1 MKRYV
6 FIVVSI
12 LVSLTLS
19 AQSGQSSGAPVNVEA
34 VDLGLPSGTKWANM
48 NVGASSP
55 EEYGTYFAWGETLGK
70 NSYTWDN
77 YMCPEMTCGKPGDAV
92 FDLVG
97 DIADIAGTKFDAAK
111 MNWGASW
118 NMPTAKQVE
127 ELASNCYFSL
137 VTINGVQC
145 RKLTSRINGNEIIFP
160 LAGARW
166 FEDFAYEGS
175 LCYYW
180 ASTLRQGGYVSPG
193 RLIVEDDRHGWGWSM
208 GGEND
213 RFCGFPIRPVF
224 VESTQ
229 DNPPKFMVD
238 YNNESESVTV
248 NQSGIGFVQSSDGT
262 SYSLS
267 TDGKY
272 HSQYDLSK
280 IKYINRYYEPTLLMS
295 TSEIDFG
302 IVEIGVTKTYPLSVT
317 NKGVFPEYIHATCQ
331 GDFFIAPED
340 QNFLL
345 EAGQSLT
352 FDVSYTPTREMASNG
367 SVALTS
373 SAMRGGSE
381 NVILH
386 GVGTDFDPQAH
397 MFADVLPNS
406 ADNAETLLCDT
417 LNGKYTVSYEGE
429 VPDVKEGN
437 VVFVDNDSTTY
448 IILVTSVTRDGN
460 VVSFDGKRGD
470 LSYVF
475 HDISF
480 TLSTAADEVII
491 TRLNGMETSKRMKLG
506 SPKRVRDTKR
516 LFDKKKTFDIP
527 IVKKGDAKFSLAGS
541 FHPTLDCE
549 MYFEFYEPIHDVF
562 EGYAFTKAGLFRSGV
577 KFIGEL
583 KTECNLSVN
592 VKKKSEKY
600 EYDEKEPK
608 LIKENFLPKKNWDFV
623 VFGVP
628 VRVSFGCD
636 LFEKAYMYCKGE
648 FEMYQ
653 GFVSTIT
660 GTYGF
665 SYDPNDYFN
674 GYVPIKDVDIQ
685 FERTDPTVKG
695 KLEAGLKAYLIPRFY
710 ARIYDLVGPC
720 VELKPY
726 FDLNLGGAFQEEFF
740 DASENG
746 SDTDYISTYLNAS
759 FGVDWGLGFSVLDE
773 IECKKFADKTW
784 DMGKTFIDPVY
795 LLKSPSDLNLV
806 SESTKKVRKGKP
818 IDLTFDAQC
827 KFLWGSY
834 SSPFFPVIKIDIPK
848 RNFHTYLFTY
858 GNGKANYKWIPQTD
872 DEELYAKVYDKDGK
886 AVKTI
891 CLPNPEDNS
900 MRALTEKA
908 TDVKANSAVLNGKF
922 DSGNTVVIDK
932 MGFIYSSVEQV
943 PKYNEDNCTFVEVNF
958 DDVMDKSCL
967 VKGLNPGTTYYYR
980 AYASNR
986 YGSNY
991 GNVLSFTTEGQS
1003 SLQLSTTS
1011 LTLAPG
1017 SQSTV
1022 NITSGSGSYAA
1033 VSNAT
1038 NIATVTVEG
1047 SKLIIKG
1054 VAKGTATI
1062 TVKDNQT
1069 QERAKIEVTVTAS
1082 GTSTPG
1088 EAIDLGLPSGTKWA
1102 NCNVGAT
1109 KPEEYGGYYAWGE
1122 TEEKEVYDWS
1132 TYIHCD
1138 GTVGTCHD
1146 IGRDISGSKYD
1157 VAHVKWG
1164 GDWQMPTVNQIREL
1178 LENCK
1183 IEWTTLNGVKC
1194 RKITGPNGNSIF
1206 LPAAGRRKQSNLID
1220 IGNVGYYWAS
1230 MQVTSVDID
1239 AAYIY
1244 LDDNQTLLSDIDRVF
1259 GLTVRPVMN
1268 TQQPTV
1274 QTETITIPGTNVS
1287 FKMVG
1292 VEGGTFWM
1300 GADDDDDEAHDTEKP
1315 RHQVKLSSFA
1325 IGETEVTQ
1333 VLWEAVMGSNPS
1345 YNKGTYHPV
1354 ERVSWDECQTFISKL
1369 NNLTGRNFR
1378 LPTEA
1383 EWEYAA
1389 RGGKK
1394 AKGYKYAGSNAID
1407 AVGWYD
1413 LHAYVLQGIVDHE
1426 TQPVAQLQANELGL
1440 YDMSGNVREWC
1451 QDYYSSNYYSSSPS
1465 VDPCNSIEDNSHVDR
1480 GGDFING
1487 ARNCRVVSRNG
1498 SYHGAEYR
1506 NLGLRLALSD
1516 GGSSPQAY
1524 LSCPDNHHPHLI
1536 DLGLPSGTKWAC
1548 CNVGADK
1555 PEAYGGYYAWGE
1567 TEIKDNY
1574 EWWNYKWCDGDYDK
1588 LNKYCIHKKYGI
1600 VDNKTTLE
1608 PEDDVATVKWGGDW
1622 RMPTSKEISELSEKC
1637 KIEII
1642 IKGNRYDY
1650 WETQTS
1656 EEKDGY
1662 LFIGSNGNCIFLP
1675 AAGYKGWGFNPLETG
1690 SYCQIWSS
1698 NLYVEEYTHS
1708 PSYSWSD
1715 GACFGGWGEDKDGG
1729 GAYWNGYTY
1738 RDYGKSVRPVMN
1750 PNGKPDYEDGGN
1762 PSDGDGRPDTP
1773 GPDADDQG
1781 DL

>member
-1 MKRYV
+1 MKRYI
-6 FIVVSI
+6 FTVVSI
-12 LVSLTLS
+12 LVSLTLA
-19 AQSGQSSGAPVNVEA
+19 AQSGQSSGAPAKVEA

-48 NVGASSP
+48 NVGASRP
-55 EEYGTYFAWGETLGK
+55 EEYGTYFAWGETSAK
-70 NSYTWDN
+70 SSYSWDN
-77 YMCPEMTCGKPGDAV
+77 YMCPEMTCGKPGDPV

-127 ELASNCYFSL
+127 ELASNCYSSL

-238 YNNESESVTV
+238 YNNESESATV
-248 NQSGIGFVQSSDGT
+248 NQSGIGFVRSSDGT

-280 IKYINRYYEPTLLMS
+280 IKFINRYYEPTLLMS

-340 QNFLL
+340 RDFLL

-352 FDVSYTPTREMASNG
+352 FDVSYTPTREISSNG

-527 IVKKGDAKFSLAGS
+527 IVKKGDAKFSLEGS

-806 SESTKKVRKGKP
+806 SESTKKVRKGMP

-943 PKYNEDNCTFVEVNF
+943 PKFFDENCTFVEVNF

-1003 SLQLSTTS
+1003 SLQLSATT

-1017 SQSTV
+1017 SQGTV

-1069 QERAKIEVTVTAS
+1069 QERAKIEVTVSNSSLQLSTTSLSLTAGQQGTVNITS
-1082 GTSTPG
+1082 GSGSYAAVSNATNVATVTVEGSKLIIKAVAKGTATITVKDNQTQERAKIEVTVKASEVITPG
-1088 EAIDLGLPSGTKWA
+1088 TAIDLGLPSGTLWA
-1102 NCNVGAT
+1102 SCNVGAT
-1109 KPEEYGGYYAWGE
+1109 KPEDFGNYYAWGE
-1122 TEEKEVYDWS
+1122 TEEKDYYYWDS
-1132 TYIHCD
+1132 YMCD
-1138 GTVGTCHD
+1138 DAECGTTKDPIYTWNGNKLFAD
-1146 IGRDISGSKYD
+1146 IAGSKYD
-1157 VAHVKWG
+1157 VATAKWG
-1164 GDWQMPTVNQIREL
+1164 ASWHMPSSAQMDEL
-1178 LENCK
+1178 LNEC
-1183 IEWTTLNGVKC
+1183 IWTWCDGDKTKYNGTNVKGYIISS
-1194 RKITGPNGNSIF
+1194 KVNNNKIF
-1206 LPAAGRRKQSNLID
+1206 LPAAGNYHKDEILYKNESCLYWSSSQFDGSPFEGEANYTNSNSAMGMDYNNKATYTDLR
-1220 IGNVGYYWAS
+1220 YYG
-1230 MQVTSVDID
+1230 
-1239 AAYIY
+1239 
-1244 LDDNQTLLSDIDRVF
+1244 QTI
-1259 GLTVRPVMN
+1259 RPV
-1268 TQQPTV
+1268 
-1274 QTETITIPGTNVS
+1274 I
-1287 FKMVG
+1287 
-1292 VEGGTFWM
+1292 
-1300 GADDDDDEAHDTEKP
+1300 
-1315 RHQVKLSSFA
+1315 
-1325 IGETEVTQ
+1325 
-1333 VLWEAVMGSNPS
+1333 
-1345 YNKGTYHPV
+1345 
-1354 ERVSWDECQTFISKL
+1354 
-1369 NNLTGRNFR
+1369 
-1378 LPTEA
+1378 
-1383 EWEYAA
+1383 
-1389 RGGKK
+1389 
-1394 AKGYKYAGSNAID
+1394 
-1407 AVGWYD
+1407 
-1413 LHAYVLQGIVDHE
+1413 
-1426 TQPVAQLQANELGL
+1426 
-1440 YDMSGNVREWC
+1440 
-1451 QDYYSSNYYSSSPS
+1451 
-1465 VDPCNSIEDNSHVDR
+1465 
-1480 GGDFING
+1480 
-1487 ARNCRVVSRNG
+1487 
-1498 SYHGAEYR
+1498 
-1506 NLGLRLALSD
+1506 D
-1516 GGSSPQAY
+1516 GGRPPQAY
-1524 LSCPDNHHPHLI
+1524 LSCPNDNHPHLI

-1675 AAGYKGWGFNPLETG
+1675 AAGYKGWGLNPLETG

-1738 RDYGKSVRPVMN
+1738 RDYGKSVRPVMS

-1773 GPDADDQG
+1773 GPDADNQG

>member
-1 MKRYV
+1 MLISSNMKRYA
-6 FIVVSI
+6 FTVVSI
-12 LVSLTLS
+12 LISLTLA
-19 AQSGQSSGAPVNVEA
+19 AQSGHSNGAPAKVEA
-34 VDLGLPSGTKWANM
+34 IDLGLPSGTKWANM

-55 EEYGTYFAWGETLGK
+55 EEYGTYFAWGETLAK
-70 NSYTWDN
+70 NSYLWDN
-77 YMCPEMTCGKPGDAV
+77 YICPESTCGKPGDPV
-92 FDLVG
+92 YDLVG
-97 DIADIAGTKFDAAK
+97 DKADIAGTKFDAAK
-111 MNWGASW
+111 MNWGVSW

-127 ELASNCYFSL
+127 ELASNCYSSL

-193 RLIVEDDRHGWGWSM
+193 RFIVRDDVHGWGWSM

-238 YNNESESVTV
+238 YNNESESATV
-248 NQSGIGFVQSSDGT
+248 NQSGIGFVRSSDGT

-340 QNFLL
+340 RDFLL

-352 FDVSYTPTREMASNG
+352 FDVSYTPTREISSNG

-527 IVKKGDAKFSLAGS
+527 IVKKGDAKFSLEGS

-806 SESTKKVRKGKP
+806 SESTKKVRKGMP

-943 PKYNEDNCTFVEVNF
+943 PKFFDENCTFVEVNF

-1017 SQSTV
+1017 RQGTV
-1022 NITSGSGSYAA
+1022 DITSGSGSYAA

-1038 NIATVTVEG
+1038 NVATVTVEG

-1054 VAKGTATI
+1054 VAPGIATI

-1069 QERAKIEVTVTAS
+1069 QERAKIEVTVSNSSLQLSASSLTLVPGSQRRVDVISGSGSYAVSSCDNNVATVTKEGSIVIITAVNE
-1082 GTSTPG
+1082 GKTVVTVKDQQTYETADVQVVVKTKYVPNG
-1088 EAIDLGLPSGTKWA
+1088 AVDLGLPSGLLWA
-1102 NCNVGAT
+1102 SCNVGASS
-1109 KPEEYGGYYAWGE
+1109 PEESGGYYAWGE
-1122 TEEKEVYDWS
+1122 TEEKEVYNKENYAFYDS
-1132 TYIHCD
+1132 SKDYCQSLKGIS
-1138 GTVGTCHD
+1138 GTEYDVAHKKLGGHWRMPTIREIEELTGFCEKELITINGVKGRKLTAPNGNSIFFPFAGQRHNVSIWDKEEGFYSVGTECESEGSNSSVFVYLPEYTGGCYSSSN
-1146 IGRDISGSKYD
+1146 GRYYGFSVRAVYDDRPLQLSQSSIKLVPGSKGYVKIASGSGIYNIINNQTDYCSACITEQIDERWINGNGGRYDSDFLIHISANKLGTSLLRILDLERNEEVVLTVNVVEDASPSEAIDLGLPSGTKWATCNVGASNPEEYGNLYAWGEIEPKKTYNYDNYVHKNESGYIDLGDCISGTDYD
-1157 VAHVKWG
+1157 VAHVLWG
-1164 GDWQMPTVNQIREL
+1164 GNWQIPTVDEMNEL
-1178 LENCK
+1178 NHLCSK
-1183 IEWTTLNGVKC
+1183 EWTIYNGTNGIKY
-1194 RKITGPNGNSIF
+1194 TGPNGNSIF
-1206 LPAAGRRKQSNLID
+1206 LPAAGHFSST
-1220 IGNVGYYWAS
+1220 VGWWSGQEEALYYWTGTRRTDFKNWIFTF
-1230 MQVTSVDID
+1230 MQGNFSPVDS
-1239 AAYIY
+1239 
-1244 LDDNQTLLSDIDRVF
+1244 QER
-1259 GLTVRPVMN
+1259 
-1268 TQQPTV
+1268 TQGQ
-1274 QTETITIPGTNVS
+1274 
-1287 FKMVG
+1287 
-1292 VEGGTFWM
+1292 
-1300 GADDDDDEAHDTEKP
+1300 
-1315 RHQVKLSSFA
+1315 
-1325 IGETEVTQ
+1325 
-1333 VLWEAVMGSNPS
+1333 
-1345 YNKGTYHPV
+1345 
-1354 ERVSWDECQTFISKL
+1354 
-1369 NNLTGRNFR
+1369 
-1378 LPTEA
+1378 
-1383 EWEYAA
+1383 
-1389 RGGKK
+1389 
-1394 AKGYKYAGSNAID
+1394 
-1407 AVGWYD
+1407 
-1413 LHAYVLQGIVDHE
+1413 
-1426 TQPVAQLQANELGL
+1426 
-1440 YDMSGNVREWC
+1440 
-1451 QDYYSSNYYSSSPS
+1451 
-1465 VDPCNSIEDNSHVDR
+1465 
-1480 GGDFING
+1480 
-1487 ARNCRVVSRNG
+1487 
-1498 SYHGAEYR
+1498 
-1506 NLGLRLALSD
+1506 
-1516 GGSSPQAY
+1516 
-1524 LSCPDNHHPHLI
+1524 
-1536 DLGLPSGTKWAC
+1536 
-1548 CNVGADK
+1548 
-1555 PEAYGGYYAWGE
+1555 
-1567 TEIKDNY
+1567 
-1574 EWWNYKWCDGDYDK
+1574 
-1588 LNKYCIHKKYGI
+1588 
-1600 VDNKTTLE
+1600 
-1608 PEDDVATVKWGGDW
+1608 
-1622 RMPTSKEISELSEKC
+1622 
-1637 KIEII
+1637 
-1642 IKGNRYDY
+1642 
-1650 WETQTS
+1650 
-1656 EEKDGY
+1656 
-1662 LFIGSNGNCIFLP
+1662 
-1675 AAGYKGWGFNPLETG
+1675 
-1690 SYCQIWSS
+1690 
-1698 NLYVEEYTHS
+1698 
-1708 PSYSWSD
+1708 
-1715 GACFGGWGEDKDGG
+1715 
-1729 GAYWNGYTY
+1729 
-1738 RDYGKSVRPVMN
+1738 SVRPVFK
-1750 PNGKPDYEDGGN
+1750 KP
-1762 PSDGDGRPDTP
+1762 
-1773 GPDADDQG
+1773 
-1781 DL
+1781 